1 MNGTSSSDQPAAPS
15 SASSPAPCRAPL
27 PHAQLPVP
35 LPLVL
40 RREQPGYLS
49 DQLITYIG
57 NKRGLLGPIEQAVLE
72 VRRRLGGRQLQ
83 AIDLFA
89 GSGVVSRL
97 LKGHCRRLI
106 SNDFER
112 YAATIGRCYLRNRS
126 QVDWDALL
134 AAIQQLNRA
143 ADEVSSGPHDPPSG
157 FIERLYAPKD
167 DADIQPGERVFYSRD
182 NARRIDRYR
191 QQIDHL
197 PHHLRDL
204 LLGPLLS
211 AASIHANTAGVFKG
225 FYKDRRTQL
234 GRFGGSGQDALAR
247 ILGQVRI
254 VPPVLS
260 RFECDWEVWQLDAAA
275 AAAQADGCDLAY
287 LDPPYNQHPYG
298 SNYFMLNLIVDY
310 RPPDEISHVSGIPV
324 DWQRSEYNRRG
335 QTARL
340 LGELLDRLTTPF
352 VLLSFSD
359 DGFLKPAEIEQLL
372 ARRGKVQ
379 VASVRYNAFRA
390 SRSFARR
397 SRHVHEQLYLLER

>member
-1 MNGTSSSDQPAAPS
+1 MNGTISSDQHGAPGPPS
-15 SASSPAPCRAPL
+15 PGRTHRSAD
-27 PHAQLPVP
+27 QLPVP

-49 DQLITYIG
+49 EQLITYIG
-57 NKRGLLGPIEQAVLE
+57 NKRGLLGPIEQALLE

-112 YAATIGRCYLRNRS
+112 YAATIGRCYLSNRS
-126 QVDWDALL
+126 EVDWNRLV
-134 AAIQQLNRA
+134 AAVEQLNRA
-143 ADEVSSGPHDPPSG
+143 ASDPLPGPPDSSAG
-157 FIERLYAPKD
+157 FIQRLYAPRD
-167 DADIQPGERVFYSRD
+167 DGDIQPGERVFYTRD

-191 QQIDHL
+191 QLIDRQ
-197 PHHLRDL
+197 PPQLRDL

-211 AASIHANTAGVFKG
+211 AASVHANTAGVFKG
-225 FYKDRRTQL
+225 FYKDRRTQV

-247 ILGQVRI
+247 ILGKVRI

-260 RFECDWEVWQLDAAA
+260 RFECDWEVWQLEAAVAAA
-275 AAAQADGCDLAY
+275 SADGCDLAY

-310 RPPDEISHVSGIPV
+310 QPPAEISHVSGIPV

-340 LGELLDRLTTPF
+340 LCELLDRLPTPF

-359 DGFLKPAEIEQLL
+359 DGFLNPAEIERLL
-372 ARRGKVQ
+372 SRRGKVQ
-379 VASVRYNAFRA
+379 VATVRYNAFRA